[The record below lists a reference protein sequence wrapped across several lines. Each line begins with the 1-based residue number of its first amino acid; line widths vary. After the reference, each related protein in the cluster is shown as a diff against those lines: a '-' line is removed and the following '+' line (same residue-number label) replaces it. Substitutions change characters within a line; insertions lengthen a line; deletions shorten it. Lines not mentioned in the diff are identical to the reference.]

1 MTHTKS
7 LPDEEAIRPD
17 EQTPL
22 LGNGAG
28 QGDGSVSETHRVD
41 PRIARRLYLSHF
53 LSTWN
58 SRMFEF
64 GAVLYLATIFPGTL
78 LPMSLYALARGL
90 SALVFAPTV
99 GQYIDN
105 NDRLKVVRAS
115 IVFQRLAVSAS
126 CVLFYVLFIRLPLG
140 DYGRPAL
147 LALLSFMACA
157 EKLYSIVNMVS
168 VEKDWVIVI
177 AKGDIEA
184 LAVLNAQM
192 RRIDLLCKLLG
203 PLFIALIDGFS
214 TKAAIIVNFSMNT
227 ASVAVEYYAIANIYN
242 EDPDLQEPKSMPPS
256 TPETTAA
263 SVNPGKKV
271 LSHIKRS
278 ASDFK
283 FYFGHRA
290 FLPSFACSLLYLTV
304 LSFGGQMVTYL
315 VASGFNTTYIG
326 IARTIS
332 VVFEVLATWVAPW
345 LVGQIGQVRAGLW
358 MSNCQVLPLIGGL
371 AAFWVFMPNPLI
383 SATSLVIGVIIS
395 RLGLR
400 GFDLCTQI
408 IVQEEVEAES
418 RGRFST
424 VEAAWQNAF
433 ELLSYMATI
442 IFFRP
447 SQFNWP
453 ALVSVAAVTSASLAY
468 TLFVWK
474 RRGHLIHFEKFGL

>member
-1 MTHTKS
+1 MTQTQA
-7 LPDEEAIRPD
+7 LPDEEAFRPG

-22 LGNGAG
+22 LGNGAD

-90 SALVFAPTV
+90 SALIFAPTV

-105 NDRLKVVRAS
+105 NDRLKVVRSS
-115 IVFQRLAVSAS
+115 IVSAS
-126 CVLFYVLFIRLPLG
+126 CVLFYVIFIGLPLG
-140 DYGRPAL
+140 NYGRPAL
-147 LALLSFMACA
+147 LALLSFMACV

-214 TKAAIIVNFSMNT
+214 TKAAIIVNFSVNT
-227 ASVAVEYYAIANIYN
+227 ASVAAEYYAIAKIYN
-242 EDPDLQEPKSMPPS
+242 EDTDLQEPKSKPTS
-256 TPETTAA
+256 TAEITPA
-263 SVNPGKKV
+263 SVNPGKRV
-271 LSHIKRS
+271 LGHIRRS

-283 FYFGHRA
+283 FYFSHRA

-345 LVGQIGQVRAGLW
+345 LVGRIGQVRAGLW

-371 AAFWVFMPNPLI
+371 VAFWVFIPNPLI
-383 SATSLVIGVIIS
+383 SASSLVIGVIVS

>member
-1 MTHTKS
+1 MTHTQP

-41 PRIARRLYLSHF
+41 PRIASRLYLSHF

-78 LPMSLYALARGL
+78 LPMSLYALTRGL

-105 NDRLKVVRAS
+105 NDRLKVVRTS
-115 IVFQRLAVSAS
+115 IVSQRLAVSAS
-126 CVLFYVLFIRLPLG
+126 CVVFYILLIGLPLG
-140 DYGRPAL
+140 DYGRPGL
-147 LALLSFMACA
+147 LALLSIMACV

-168 VEKDWVIVI
+168 VEKDWVIII

-184 LAVLNAQM
+184 LAVLNAQI

-214 TKAAIIVNFSMNT
+214 TKAAIIVNLSMNI
-227 ASVAVEYYAIANIYN
+227 ASVVAEYYAIANIYN
-242 EDPDLQEPKSMPPS
+242 DDPDLQEPKSKRTPVSEIPP
-256 TPETTAA
+256 A
-263 SVNPGKKV
+263 SVNPGSKV
-271 LSHIKRS
+271 LNHVKRT

-283 FYFGHRA
+283 FYFRHRA

-315 VASGFNTTYIG
+315 VASGYNTTYIG

-345 LVGQIGQVRAGLW
+345 LVGRIGQVRAGLW

-371 AAFWVFMPNPLI
+371 VAFWVFMPNPLI
-383 SATSLVIGVIIS
+383 SASSLVIGVIIS

-408 IVQEEVEAES
+408 IVQEV
-418 RGRFST
+418 
-424 VEAAWQNAF
+424 
-433 ELLSYMATI
+433 
-442 IFFRP
+442 
-447 SQFNWP
+447 
-453 ALVSVAAVTSASLAY
+453 
-468 TLFVWK
+468 
-474 RRGHLIHFEKFGL
+474 

>member
-1 MTHTKS
+1 M
-7 LPDEEAIRPD
+7 
-17 EQTPL
+17 
-22 LGNGAG
+22 
-28 QGDGSVSETHRVD
+28 
-41 PRIARRLYLSHF
+41 
-53 LSTWN
+53 
-58 SRMFEF
+58 
-64 GAVLYLATIFPGTL
+64 
-78 LPMSLYALARGL
+78 
-90 SALVFAPTV
+90 
-99 GQYIDN
+99 
-105 NDRLKVVRAS
+105 
-115 IVFQRLAVSAS
+115 
-126 CVLFYVLFIRLPLG
+126 
-140 DYGRPAL
+140 
-147 LALLSFMACA
+147 
-157 EKLYSIVNMVS
+157 NMVS

-214 TKAAIIVNFSMNT
+214 TRAAIIVNFFMNT

-242 EDPDLQEPKSMPPS
+242 EDPDLQEPKSMPTS

-345 LVGQIGQVRAGLW
+345 LVGRIGQVRAGLW

-371 AAFWVFMPNPLI
+371 VAFWVFMPNPLI
-383 SATSLVIGVIIS
+383 SATSLVMGVIIS

-442 IFFRP
+442 IFFQP

-474 RRGHLIHFEKFGL
+474 RRGHLIHFEKTLAAKQTKLAKHEPSRDPQDSDHDKTCRVKSPVVQSAYSANVGLLILVHNLIRAGRGNLVVAH

>member
-1 MTHTKS
+1 MTHTQP

-41 PRIARRLYLSHF
+41 PRVASRLYLSHF

-78 LPMSLYALARGL
+78 LPMSLYALTRGL

-105 NDRLKVVRAS
+105 NDRLKVVRTS
-115 IVFQRLAVSAS
+115 IVSQRLAVSAS
-126 CVLFYVLFIRLPLG
+126 CVVFYILLIGLPLG
-140 DYGRPAL
+140 DYGCPGL
-147 LALLSFMACA
+147 LALLSIMACV

-168 VEKDWVIVI
+168 VEKDWVIII

-184 LAVLNAQM
+184 LAVLNAQI

-214 TKAAIIVNFSMNT
+214 TKAAIIVNLSMNI
-227 ASVAVEYYAIANIYN
+227 ASVVAEYYAIANIYN
-242 EDPDLQEPKSMPPS
+242 DDPDLQEPKSKRTPVSEIPP
-256 TPETTAA
+256 A
-263 SVNPGKKV
+263 SVNPGSKV
-271 LSHIKRS
+271 LNH
-278 ASDFK
+278 
-283 FYFGHRA
+283 
-290 FLPSFACSLLYLTV
+290 
-304 LSFGGQMVTYL
+304 
-315 VASGFNTTYIG
+315 
-326 IARTIS
+326 
-332 VVFEVLATWVAPW
+332 
-345 LVGQIGQVRAGLW
+345 
-358 MSNCQVLPLIGGL
+358 
-371 AAFWVFMPNPLI
+371 
-383 SATSLVIGVIIS
+383 
-395 RLGLR
+395 
-400 GFDLCTQI
+400 
-408 IVQEEVEAES
+408 EVEAES

-453 ALVSVAAVTSASLAY
+453 ALVSVAAVMTASLAY
-468 TLFVWK
+468 TLFVWQ

>member
-1 MTHTKS
+1 MTQS
-7 LPDEEAIRPD
+7 QPLRDEEAIRPD

-22 LGNGAG
+22 LRNGAG

-78 LPMSLYALARGL
+78 LPMSLYALTRGL

-126 CVLFYVLFIRLPLG
+126 CVVFYIFFIGLPLG
-140 DYGRPAL
+140 DYGRPGL
-147 LALLSFMACA
+147 LAFLSIMACV

-168 VEKDWVIVI
+168 VEKDWVVVI

-184 LAVLNAQM
+184 LAVLNAQI

-214 TKAAIIVNFSMNT
+214 TKAAIIVNFSMNI
-227 ASVAVEYYAIANIYN
+227 ASVVAEYYAIANIYN
-242 EDPDLQEPKSMPPS
+242 DDPELQEPKSKR
-256 TPETTAA
+256 TPVSETPLA
-263 SVNPGKKV
+263 SMNPGSKV
-271 LSHIKRS
+271 LSYVKRS

-315 VASGFNTTYIG
+315 VASGYNTTYIG

-345 LVGQIGQVRAGLW
+345 LVGRIGQVRAGLW

-371 AAFWVFMPNPLI
+371 VAFWVFMPKPLI

-408 IVQEEVEAES
+408 IAQEEVEAES

-447 SQFNWP
+447 LQFNWP

-468 TLFVWK
+468 TLFVWQ